1 MREWTSGERAEL
13 ARVVLTHWWQDTTP
27 PIPNHSMGNDLSIC
41 KRLIQREGERPDR
54 LAKML
59 AMYDGPPAT
68 LRIFYA
74 RGHRNVLNELRGK
87 MDKQESKEA
96 MGNMQ
101 PMQEILRGIVD
112 GDAA

>member
-1 MREWTSGERAEL
+1 MHQWTDGERSTL
-13 ARVVLTHWWQDTTP
+13 ARVILTHWWQDTVP
-27 PIPNHSMGNDLSIC
+27 PIGNHSMGNDLSIC
-41 KRLIQREGERPDR
+41 KRLIEREGERPDH

-87 MDKQESKEA
+87 LDKQESEKA

-101 PMQEILRGIVD
+101 PMQEILRGLYG